1 MSGAVRLPARRR
13 LWYVEC
19 MAEPEVPAS
28 LFSELAISAD
38 EALLIA
44 RALQDIASVDGT
56 HSDEKQLIQGLLREL
71 GAEPLDTLRLA
82 PMSPDELAPQLLDPS
97 LRMAFLQCSLLLALA
112 DGKVSAAE
120 RERILE
126 YADALGISPAACEE
140 LESVIESWIRSG
152 DAPISP

>member
-1 MSGAVRLPARRR
+1 
-13 LWYVEC
+13 

-44 RALQDIASVDGT
+44 AALQDIASVDGT

-71 GAEPLDTLRLA
+71 GAEPLETQQLG

-97 LRMAFLQCSLLLALA
+97 LRMAFLQCSLLLAMA

-126 YADALGISPAACEE
+126 YAQALGISPVACEE
-140 LESVIESWIRSG
+140 LQSVIESWIRAG
-152 DAPISP
+152 DVSSLP